1 MLQNVI
7 VIRSAMTTYSQQF
20 VRYYVT
26 IQALSLSLLHGFV
39 QSAKLDSENSELNLG
54 LSAYSRMWKFI
65 CSIFLTIKFSFICFV
80 AEQICAVSISVIFPG
95 CTVLFLSFDT
105 QEIVGLSVL
114 YSKSVQAL
122 SQNKQICFE
131 YLETLQHRKLYLLCR
146 NIWRICRTGILFEAS
161 IVPCWRNIN
170 FVRF

>member
-54 LSAYSRMWKFI
+54 LSAYSRM
-65 CSIFLTIKFSFICFV
+65 
-80 AEQICAVSISVIFPG
+80 
-95 CTVLFLSFDT
+95 
-105 QEIVGLSVL
+105 
-114 YSKSVQAL
+114 
-122 SQNKQICFE
+122 
-131 YLETLQHRKLYLLCR
+131 
-146 NIWRICRTGILFEAS
+146 
-161 IVPCWRNIN
+161 
-170 FVRF
+170 